1 MRLIL
6 GIGNPGA
13 KYDGT
18 RHNIGFTVVDWLAKQ
33 ASADFREKSKFSALI
48 AETSIS
54 DQKCILIKPQTYYN
68 DIGISARA
76 IMDFYKLTIDEL
88 LVIHDDAVLDFGKI
102 RIRQGGRDAGNNG
115 LKSLHQHIGIDF
127 WHIRIGTDSLIRKQI
142 GDTDFVLGKFNND
155 ERKIIESWTT
165 PTVSKIVETFVA
177 DDIQPTS
184 HRFGQE

>member
-1 MRLIL
+1 M
-6 GIGNPGA
+6 
-13 KYDGT
+13 
-18 RHNIGFTVVDWLAKQ
+18 
-33 ASADFREKSKFSALI
+33 SS
-48 AETSIS
+48 
-54 DQKCILIKPQTYYN
+54 YN

-76 IMDFYKLTIDEL
+76 IMDFYKLTIDDL

-102 RIRQGGRDAGNNG
+102 RIRRGGRDAGNNG